1 MPDPETPGVA
11 ADLAGATLSGEGG
24 GRGRAAVRWAE
35 TRTPAVRVALA
46 ILAVYAILGLFGGWL
61 APYSP
66 TDFDMKTL
74 LKPPSWRHPFG
85 TDGFGRDVLSRVV
98 AGTGTI
104 LVLSLGAT
112 ALGVGVG
119 SVIGL
124 ASGYA
129 AGRRDELV
137 MRVMDV
143 LMALPTLLLALLIL
157 TALGSSKESLV
168 FAIGV
173 VFVPRSA
180 RIARSAVLALRN
192 AGYIEA
198 ARLRGEHPVRILL
211 AEILPNV
218 RDVVGVEFCLRFAY
232 SLLLISSL
240 GFLGLGVQ
248 PPEPDWGQMI
258 SEGRNFITI
267 AWWTV
272 LFPAIAIG
280 WLVVA
285 VNLLADGLWQ
295 DRTRLASARLI

>member
-1 MPDPETPGVA
+1 MPEPGVA
-11 ADLAGATLSGEGG
+11 AGIAAAALGTAGSAGLRATGPWL
-24 GRGRAAVRWAE
+24 RTRAP
-35 TRTPAVRVALA
+35 TVRVALA
-46 ILAVYAILGLFGGWL
+46 VLAGYALLGLFGAWL

-66 TDFDMKTL
+66 TAFDLTAV
-74 LKPPSWRHPFG
+74 LKPPSWQHPFG
-85 TDGFGRDVLSRVV
+85 TDGFGRDVLSRVL

-112 ALGVGVG
+112 ALGVSAGAA
-119 SVIGL
+119 IGL

-129 AGRRDELV
+129 GGRRDELV

-157 TALGSSKESLV
+157 TALGSSKGNLV
-168 FAIGV
+168 LGIGL

-180 RIARSAVLALRN
+180 RVARSAVLALRN
-192 AGYIEA
+192 LGYIEA
-198 ARLRGEHPVRILL
+198 ARLRGEHPARILF
-211 AEILPNV
+211 AEVLPNV
-218 RDVVGVEFCLRFAY
+218 REVVGVEFCLRFAY

-258 SEGRNFITI
+258 SEGRNFITV
-267 AWWTV
+267 AWWVV
-272 LFPAIAIG
+272 LFPASAIG

>member
-1 MPDPETPGVA
+1 MPGSA
-11 ADLAGATLSGEGG
+11 ALGA
-24 GRGRAAVRWAE
+24 GRAAARWLR
-35 TRTPAVRVALA
+35 TRPLAVRVALV
-46 ILAVYAILGLFGGWL
+46 ILVVYGLLGVLGGWL

-66 TDFDMKTL
+66 TDFDMKTI

-85 TDGFGRDVLSRVV
+85 TDGFGRDVFSRVL

-104 LVLSLGAT
+104 LILSVGAT
-112 ALGVGVG
+112 TLGVGLG
-119 SVIGL
+119 SAIGL

-157 TALGSSKESLV
+157 TALGASKGNLV
-168 FAIGV
+168 LAIGL

-180 RIARSAVLALRN
+180 RIARSGVLALRN
-192 AGYIEA
+192 VGYVEA

-285 VNLLADGLWQ
+285 VTVLADGLWQ